1 MKVILLTDVK
11 NVGKKNE
18 IKEVAAGYA
27 RNYLI
32 KNGLAVEA
40 TKRALE
46 ILQNQKDEIAADRK
60 AKKQQALDLKE
71 KLEKLTLTFKVKSGT
86 DGKLFGSINTG
97 KIADELEKQ
106 FNIVI
111 DKRKFIDSENITRLG
126 NYEMKIELFKDVIA
140 KFEVEVIS
148 L

>member
-11 NVGKKNE
+11 NVGKKDE

-46 ILQNQKDEIAADRK
+46 ILQNQKDEVAANRK
-60 AKKQQALDLKE
+60 EKKQQALELKE
-71 KLEKLTLTFKVKSGT
+71 KLEKLTLTLEVKSGKE
-86 DGKLFGSINTG
+86 GKLFGSINTG
-97 KIADELEKQ
+97 KIADELAKQ
-106 FNIVI
+106 YNITV
-111 DKRKFIDSENITRLG
+111 DKRKFVDR
-126 NYEMKIELFKDVIA
+126 KILPD
-140 KFEVEVIS
+140 
-148 L
+148 

>member
-11 NVGKKNE
+11 NVGKKDE

-46 ILQNQKDEIAADRK
+46 ILQNQKDEVAANRTE
-60 AKKQQALDLKE
+60 KKQQALELKE
-71 KLEKLTLTFKVKSGT
+71 KLEKLTLTLEVKSG
-86 DGKLFGSINTG
+86 K
-97 KIADELEKQ
+97 K
-106 FNIVI
+106 
-111 DKRKFIDSENITRLG
+111 ENCSVVLILV
-126 NYEMKIELFKDVIA
+126 K
-140 KFEVEVIS
+140 
-148 L
+148 